1 MRRSWYSARNC
12 KIQAAPNIYPVPLY
26 DRLNVARLVNDLWS
40 RVEALDGD
48 LEPLAGIRCV
58 PMPGH
63 TPAIRRYTWQ
73 RQSGTATICGDTAM
87 NVAVNVEKQ
96 VPPGFLD
103 NMAETMN
110 GLRKLRREGKSIL
123 PTHDTEVYTKYPKG
137 VE

>member
-1 MRRSWYSARNC
+1 
-12 KIQAAPNIYPVPLY
+12 
-26 DRLNVARLVNDLWS
+26 
-40 RVEALDGD
+40 
-48 LEPLAGIRCV
+48 
-58 PMPGH
+58 
-63 TPAIRRYTWQ
+63 
-73 RQSGTATICGDTAM
+73 M

-123 PTHDTEVYTKYPKG
+123 PTDDTEVYTKYPKG